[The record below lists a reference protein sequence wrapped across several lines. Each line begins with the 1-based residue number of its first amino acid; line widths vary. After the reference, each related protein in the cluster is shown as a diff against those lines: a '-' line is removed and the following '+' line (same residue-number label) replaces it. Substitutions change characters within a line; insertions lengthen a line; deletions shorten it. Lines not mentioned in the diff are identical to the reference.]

1 MQSFIECK
9 KVDYVSS
16 RTEAF
21 YDIQLNIKSNHNSMY
36 YWSPSGFILLFFI
49 LQLNCVYNI
58 FAAYVSQLWY
68 NSTWR
73 L

>member
-1 MQSFIECK
+1 MCYVQSFIECK

-36 YWSPSGFILLFFI
+36 
-49 LQLNCVYNI
+49 
-58 FAAYVSQLWY
+58 
-68 NSTWR
+68 
-73 L
+73 